1 MRVNAKKITDNIKY
15 LTWIYMF
22 LATIL
27 MLFLFRME
35 VDFPFHMQRLSA
47 IADELR
53 MNGLSALPIR
63 IYHTTLNNYGY
74 GSPMFYG
81 DIFMWPFA
89 LLVVCGV
96 SVINAYKIMNIF
108 ILFAT
113 YFSANLSMKVV
124 FDDKNASDTGVFIYV
139 ASTTIFG
146 NVTGSILGR
155 AFAGIFVPLAIS
167 GLYLILNKEKQYDWL
182 YLALGMSGLVFS
194 NVLDA
199 VICAF
204 TLAVILIFSIKNVNV
219 RKISKIILAAIV
231 CLGLTFWFIAP
242 MLEQMHNGQ
251 FFVTNNTTNQKFNN
265 LEKYTVPLVGLLLP
279 FRMVNCLYHILGFN
293 TENYLTH
300 TYMYGITFMIAVV
313 VIAIIYRKK
322 LLYNTFNKIICIL
335 LLFYIIF
342 QTKIFPHE
350 ALKAFI
356 GVFQFPF
363 RVQIC
368 MTMICGWLIAEMSV
382 RLKEKRGMIFGIIS
396 LSALILVVSVVSSF
410 GIDAV
415 YSIIKHKPSYE
426 FTSVDVGMGEY
437 IPDKLLNI
445 EDRGYFKKFIEERGE
460 RVICS
465 NPNTEIDFTR
475 NKNGMTIVYRNNK
488 FGKFEL
494 PLLMYK
500 GYCAMDVDSG
510 NLVPVEISKNGLV
523 EFESNKPNG
532 EIEVW
537 YEGTSIQK
545 ISEVISL
552 LSIAALCA
560 YLAVKKLKI
569 KI

>member
-167 GLYLILNKEKQYDWL
+167 GLYLILNKEKQ
-182 YLALGMSGLVFS
+182 
-194 NVLDA
+194 
-199 VICAF
+199 
-204 TLAVILIFSIKNVNV
+204 IK
-219 RKISKIILAAIV
+219 
-231 CLGLTFWFIAP
+231 
-242 MLEQMHNGQ
+242 
-251 FFVTNNTTNQKFNN
+251 
-265 LEKYTVPLVGLLLP
+265 
-279 FRMVNCLYHILGFN
+279 
-293 TENYLTH
+293 
-300 TYMYGITFMIAVV
+300 
-313 VIAIIYRKK
+313 
-322 LLYNTFNKIICIL
+322 
-335 LLFYIIF
+335 
-342 QTKIFPHE
+342 
-350 ALKAFI
+350 
-356 GVFQFPF
+356 
-363 RVQIC
+363 
-368 MTMICGWLIAEMSV
+368 
-382 RLKEKRGMIFGIIS
+382 
-396 LSALILVVSVVSSF
+396 
-410 GIDAV
+410 
-415 YSIIKHKPSYE
+415 
-426 FTSVDVGMGEY
+426 
-437 IPDKLLNI
+437 
-445 EDRGYFKKFIEERGE
+445 
-460 RVICS
+460 
-465 NPNTEIDFTR
+465 
-475 NKNGMTIVYRNNK
+475 
-488 FGKFEL
+488 
-494 PLLMYK
+494 
-500 GYCAMDVDSG
+500 
-510 NLVPVEISKNGLV
+510 
-523 EFESNKPNG
+523 
-532 EIEVW
+532 
-537 YEGTSIQK
+537 
-545 ISEVISL
+545 
-552 LSIAALCA
+552 
-560 YLAVKKLKI
+560 
-569 KI
+569 